1 MPHAQFPISNAQIN
15 LGFTTMSLE
24 QRSHDTNNG
33 SLPYLFSPVSDNAK
47 QPAPLVLFLHGGRD
61 RGTDLNVLLKWGLPR
76 FVDLSDSLPYVFAA
90 PQIPAEQTWADRA
103 DDVLALLDELIASQP
118 VDPGRVI
125 LAGFSLGSAG
135 IWHIAA
141 LQSDRFAGLV
151 PVSGRVPKT
160 LGESELAALKDI
172 PVQIFQ
178 GGQDKNLPIQD
189 TEDFVERLRK
199 VGGKVDLTILPDGDH
214 FIADEVYGDPKLQQ
228 WLVSQSRRQASVVAS
243 S

>member
-1 MPHAQFPISNAQIN
+1 
-15 LGFTTMSLE
+15 MSVE
-24 QRSHDTNNG
+24 QRSHQTTNG
-33 SLPYLFSPVSDNAK
+33 SLPYLFSPVSDNTK

-76 FVDLSDSLPYVFAA
+76 FVDLSHSLPYVFAA
-90 PQIPAEQTWADRA
+90 PQILPEQTWADRA

-118 VDPGRVI
+118 VDPARVI

-151 PVSGRVPKT
+151 PVSGRVPKA
-160 LGESELAALKDI
+160 LEESQLAALKDI

-178 GGQDKNLPIQD
+178 GGQDKNLPIED
-189 TEDFVERLRK
+189 TEHFVERLRK
-199 VGGKVDLTILPDGDH
+199 VGGKVDLTVLPEGDH
-214 FIADEVYGDPKLQQ
+214 FIADEVYSDPKLQQ
-228 WLVSQSRRQASVVAS
+228 WLISLSRRNTALVV
-243 S
+243 